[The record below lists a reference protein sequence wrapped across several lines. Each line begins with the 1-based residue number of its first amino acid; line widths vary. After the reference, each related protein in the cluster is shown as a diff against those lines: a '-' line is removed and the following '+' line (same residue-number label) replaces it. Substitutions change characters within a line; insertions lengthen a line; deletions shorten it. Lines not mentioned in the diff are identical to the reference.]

1 MTILSSEMDVLET
14 APRLD
19 LALLIILV
27 PMLAVVAGSLN
38 LGVLE
43 AVPAGLLLFRYKEM
57 RVLGGFEGNGER
69 PASSRRTSADFVKFL
84 LSKGSWRSCFSLY
97 VIFVWATY

>member
-1 MTILSSEMDVLET
+1 MGVLET

-19 LALLIILV
+19 LAPLIILV

-43 AVPAGLLLFRYKEM
+43 AVPARLLLFRYEEM
-57 RVLGGFEGNGER
+57 RVWGGFEGNGER

-84 LSKGSWRSCFSLY
+84 LSK
-97 VIFVWATY
+97 